1 MKNFLTLTRAPRLQ
15 VIAVLTL
22 AGAALISG
30 CGGGG
35 SGNGGG
41 SNPTPRPTIT
51 AIPPTQTSLIVQL
64 RDAAG
69 ASVDGIVTLG
79 AQRRATTNGGVT
91 FNNVTNGAQT
101 VSVEVNG
108 LIFDRT
114 VVATLGT
121 STFLITVPTGIT
133 PTPAGTPPAPPPL

>member
-1 MKNFLTLTRAPRLQ
+1 MKIPLILTRAPRLRLA
-15 VIAVLTL
+15 AVLTL

-35 SGNGGG
+35 NGGGG
-41 SNPTPRPTIT
+41 SNPTPRPTV
-51 AIPPTQTSLIVQL
+51 APIPPTQTTLIVQL

-69 ASVDGIVTLG
+69 APVDGIVTLG
-79 AQRRATTNGGVT
+79 AQRRATTNGNVT
-91 FNNVTNGAQT
+91 FNNVTNGSQT

-108 LIFDRT
+108 QSFSRT
-114 VVATLGT
+114 VIATLGT
-121 STFLITVPTGIT
+121 STFPITVPANIT